1 MDGNLMLNEIDD
13 AERQGLLTAS
23 AGRNIRKWLTEP
35 CYAEFVP
42 ELTRHI
48 AERQWRQLENVFWTT
63 IPFGTGGRRGRMYPI
78 GTNAINDRTIG
89 ESAQGLADYL
99 NSVLPP
105 GKRRACAIAYDT
117 RHRSRHFAELC
128 AEIMVAA
135 GFQVYFLDDYRSTPE
150 ISYLVRHKQC
160 DGGIMVTASHNPPS
174 DNAVKVYWSTGGQ
187 ILPPHDKAIIGCV
200 ERVEL
205 VHRADFAGAVAA
217 GQIELCTAEVD
228 EAFLSTLS
236 RQGFPGPRDGH
247 VVFTPLHGVGASA
260 VCPLLARAGIQQ
272 VTLFPPHATPD
283 GNFPNVPGHVS
294 NPENHQVFTD
304 VIEYARTVGADM
316 VLATDPDCD
325 RMGCAAPRTL
335 GAHAEW
341 ATFNGNQ
348 LAALLADYVLSQRM
362 AAGSLSPRHY
372 LIKTLV
378 TTEMV
383 RRIGE
388 SYGVATHGD
397 LPVGFKWIG
406 GAMDQYGPA
415 EFVFGCEESHGYLV
429 GQYARD
435 KDGAV
440 ACLLMTEL
448 VLRSRAA
455 GQSVWEKLDDL
466 YWQHGLHTEQLLTF
480 QMEGAE
486 GMAHMERLMTR
497 FRTTPP
503 KSLGGQTVVGSRDFL
518 TLRRTV
524 GGHSEPLSGPNTDM
538 IFLDLASRGNCVA
551 VRPSGTEPKVKFYL
565 FAVTPPEQLAD
576 LEEAKADHAARLAQ
590 LGAEVRQWANSDK

>member
-1 MDGNLMLNEIDD
+1 MLSEIDA
-13 AERQGLLTAS
+13 AEQQGLLTAS

-35 CYAEFVP
+35 CYAEFLP
-42 ELTRHI
+42 ELTQHIVDQRWRH
-48 AERQWRQLENVFWTT
+48 LDDVFWTT

-99 NSVLPP
+99 NSILPT
-105 GKRRACAIAYDT
+105 GQRRACAIAYDT

-150 ISYLVRHKQC
+150 MSFLVRYKQC
-160 DGGIMVTASHNPPS
+160 DCGIMVTASHNPPS

-187 ILPPHDKAIIGCV
+187 VLPPHDKAIIACV
-200 ERVEL
+200 DRVE
-205 VHRADFAGAVAA
+205 HIQRASFAEAVKE
-217 GQIELCTAEVD
+217 GKVELCTADID
-228 EAFLSTLS
+228 EAFLSTLV
-236 RQGFPGPRDGH
+236 RQSFPGPRDGH
-247 VVFTPLHGVGASA
+247 VVYTPLHGVGASA
-260 VCPLLARAGIQQ
+260 VCPLLTRAGIQQ
-272 VTLFPPHATPD
+272 VTVFPPHAAPD
-283 GNFPNVPGHVS
+283 GDFPNVPGHVS
-294 NPENHQVFTD
+294 NPENAEVFTD
-304 VIEYARTVGADM
+304 VMAFARTAGADL

-335 GAHAEW
+335 QAPAEW

-348 LAALLADYVLSQRM
+348 LAALLADYVLSQRK
-362 AAGSLSPRHY
+362 AAGTLSSRHY

-388 SYGVATHGD
+388 SFGVVVHGD

-406 GAMDQYGPA
+406 GVMDEQGPA

-448 VLRSRAA
+448 VLRARAA
-455 GQSVWEKLDDL
+455 RKSVWEKLDDL

-486 GMAHMERLMTR
+486 GMVQMQRLMNR
-497 FRTTPP
+497 FRTAPP
-503 KSLGGQTVVGSRDFL
+503 ANLGGQPVVGSRDFL

-524 GGHSEPLSGPNTDM
+524 GGQAEPLHGPKTDM
-538 IFLDLASRGNCVA
+538 IFLDLAAKGNCVA

-576 LEEAKADHAARLAQ
+576 LSDAKADHAARLEQ
-590 LGAEVRQWANSDK
+590 LGADVREWASHCDSE

>member
-1 MDGNLMLNEIDD
+1 
-13 AERQGLLTAS
+13 
-23 AGRNIRKWLTEP
+23 
-35 CYAEFVP
+35 
-42 ELTRHI
+42 
-48 AERQWRQLENVFWTT
+48 
-63 IPFGTGGRRGRMYPI
+63 
-78 GTNAINDRTIG
+78 
-89 ESAQGLADYL
+89 
-99 NSVLPP
+99 
-105 GKRRACAIAYDT
+105 
-117 RHRSRHFAELC
+117 
-128 AEIMVAA
+128 
-135 GFQVYFLDDYRSTPE
+135 
-150 ISYLVRHKQC
+150 
-160 DGGIMVTASHNPPS
+160 
-174 DNAVKVYWSTGGQ
+174 
-187 ILPPHDKAIIGCV
+187 
-200 ERVEL
+200 
-205 VHRADFAGAVAA
+205 
-217 GQIELCTAEVD
+217 
-228 EAFLSTLS
+228 
-236 RQGFPGPRDGH
+236 
-247 VVFTPLHGVGASA
+247 
-260 VCPLLARAGIQQ
+260 LARAGIQQ
-272 VTLFPPHATPD
+272 VTLFPPQATPD
-283 GNFPNVPGHVS
+283 GDFPNVPGHVS
-294 NPENHQVFTD
+294 NPENPQVFTD
-304 VIEYARTVGADM
+304 VIEYARTVGADL

-335 GAHAEW
+335 APHAEW

-362 AAGSLSPRHY
+362 AAESLSPRHY

-406 GAMDQYGPA
+406 GAMDQHGPA

-440 ACLLMTEL
+440 ASLLMTEL

-455 GQSVWEKLDDL
+455 GKSVWEKLDDL

-480 QMEGAE
+480 QMEGVE

-497 FRTTPP
+497 FRTAPP
-503 KSLGGQTVVGSRDFL
+503 KSLGGQKVVGSRDFL

-524 GGHSEPLSGPNTDM
+524 GGHSEPLRGPKTDM
-538 IFLDLASRGNCVA
+538 IFLDLASRGDCVA

-576 LEEAKADHAARLAQ
+576 LKDAKADHAARLAQ
-590 LGAEVRQWANSDK
+590 LSAEVHQWAGRDE